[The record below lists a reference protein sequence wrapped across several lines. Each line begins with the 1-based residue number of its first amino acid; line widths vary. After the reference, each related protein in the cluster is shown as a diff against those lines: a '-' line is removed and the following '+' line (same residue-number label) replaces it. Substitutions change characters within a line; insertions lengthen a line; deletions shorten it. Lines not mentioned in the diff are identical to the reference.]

1 MKNGVQ
7 KVLQDIEAATLSDNF
22 WNVKVV
28 QDLEYTS
35 TNNPTFLVFLA
46 AQITR
51 NDISLLS
58 NNVSVRELVLLGGDI
73 HHIFPKDYLKKL
85 GHEKSSYN
93 QDANYVYLDKP
104 VNQSIGNKA
113 PNVYFEEAFNQC
125 DTKQIRVGA
134 IVDKKQLID
143 NLNMNCIPENVRYMD
158 ESNYAEFLEQRRKMM
173 AQKIKEYYYSL

>member
-1 MKNGVQ
+1 M
-7 KVLQDIEAATLSDNF
+7 
-22 WNVKVV
+22 
-28 QDLEYTS
+28 
-35 TNNPTFLVFLA
+35 
-46 AQITR
+46 
-51 NDISLLS
+51 
-58 NNVSVRELVLLGGDI
+58 
-73 HHIFPKDYLKKL
+73 KKL